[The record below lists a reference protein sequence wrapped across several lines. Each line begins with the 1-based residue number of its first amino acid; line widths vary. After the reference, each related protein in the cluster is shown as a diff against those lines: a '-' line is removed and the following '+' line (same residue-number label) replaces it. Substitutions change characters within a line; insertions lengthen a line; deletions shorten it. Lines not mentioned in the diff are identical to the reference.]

1 MRESL
6 TRRASVAA
14 AVVLLCGAAPAAR
27 DAPTLTVPDGFD
39 VQVFASGLGA
49 VRFMTVDPAGTLL
62 ASISE
67 RGTVV
72 GLPDRDADGRAD
84 GVETVAAALDRPHG
98 LAFRAGRLH
107 VAETGRVLRFR
118 YDPMSLRATD
128 PVVVVPDLPAGGHH
142 WTRTIVFGPD
152 GGLYVAIGSSCDV
165 CRERDP
171 RRATVMRY
179 VPETGAGRPFAT
191 GVRSVVGLAV
201 HPGSGALWA
210 TINERDWRAGGA
222 PPDYVTE
229 LRDGGFYGWPGCF
242 VEERRVLPDP
252 ELRDDS
258 RCPETVLPTLELT
271 PHSAPLGLAFYT
283 GRTFPRAYRGN
294 LFVAHHGSRPGL
306 QPLIGYKVVRVVFD
320 ARQRPEVRDFVTG
333 FVQGGRVIGRPV
345 DVITGADGA
354 LFVSD
359 DHAGRIYRVTYGAR
373 RSD

>member
-1 MRESL
+1 MREGL
-6 TRRASVAA
+6 ARRWSTVAVA
-14 AVVLLCGAAPAAR
+14 LALLGLGLAVR
-27 DAPTLTVPDGFD
+27 DASTLTVPDGFE
-39 VQVFASGLGA
+39 VREFASGLGP
-49 VRFMTVDPAGTLL
+49 VRFLTVDPAGTLL
-62 ASISE
+62 ASIPE

-84 GVETVAAALDRPHG
+84 SVETVVSALDRPHG

-179 VPETGAGRPFAT
+179 APDTGAGRPFAT

-201 HPGSGALWA
+201 RPGSGALWA

-242 VEERRVLPDP
+242 VEERRVHPDP

-294 LFVAHHGSRPGL
+294 LFVAYHGSRPGL
-306 QPLIGYKVVRVVFD
+306 QPLTGYKVVRVMLD
-320 ARQRPEVRDFVTG
+320 ARPRPEVRDFLTG
-333 FVQGGRVIGRPV
+333 FVEGGRVIGRPV

-359 DHAGRIYRVTYGAR
+359 DHAGRIYRVTYGAS
-373 RSD
+373 RSH

>member
-1 MRESL
+1 MWPDRL
-6 TRRASVAA
+6 TWFGGA
-14 AVVLLCGAAPAAR
+14 AVLVTLLGAAPATT
-27 DAPTLTVPDGFD
+27 DAPALSVPDGFH

-49 VRFMTVDPAGTLL
+49 VRFMAIDPAGTLL
-62 ASISE
+62 ASITD

-72 GLPDRDADGRAD
+72 ALPDRDGDGRAD
-84 GVETVAAALDRPHG
+84 GIDTVAAALDRPHG
-98 LAFRAGRLH
+98 LAFRAARLY
-107 VAETGRVLRFR
+107 VGETGRVVRFR
-118 YDPMSLRATD
+118 YDPIALKATE
-128 PVVVVPDLPAGGHH
+128 PAVVVPDLPVGWH
-142 WTRTIVFGPD
+142 WTRAIVFGRD

-165 CRERDP
+165 CRESDP

-179 VPETGAGRPFAT
+179 DPETGAGRPFAT
-191 GVRSVVGLAV
+191 GLRNVVGLAT
-201 HPGSGALWA
+201 HPRTGALWA

-229 LRDGGFYGWPGCF
+229 LREGSFYGWPGCF
-242 VEERRVLPDP
+242 VEERRVHSDP
-252 ELRDDS
+252 ELRDELG
-258 RCPETVLPTLELT
+258 CGETVLPALELT

-306 QPLIGYKVVRVVFD
+306 QPLTGFKVVRVVFD

-359 DHAGRIYRVTYGAR
+359 DHAGRIYRVTYGAH